1 MNGFVGLIVG
11 LVVTALVLFM
21 IARYASLHNKKEVN
35 ATSSV
40 NLADK
45 NRQKR
50 QNWILPIILAII
62 IAIKTVVGGVFFL
75 VIVWLMRLDP
85 KSYSKT
91 SPYPS
96 DADKKTAKRIYT
108 WLLLSPF
115 ITVPVFLIMVAIFY
129 DSSSTEEMVLTALAP
144 LLFHTVLLF
153 GLRSKS
159 FIVFRHTQ
167 QAIFLTALRAG
178 MAALAVNIGSYPEDG
193 LGLFLL
199 GNGSLWLF
207 GFIWGRRQVVR
218 GECWWSKQ
226 KGETIAL
233 KVEADVEYE
242 MTELASELK
251 RTQNLSPQDHI
262 KLSDLYLVRQR
273 KGQAKEHAFA
283 AFRLGNE
290 KIKKQAIEILDELG
304 EVETF

>member
-1 MNGFVGLIVG
+1 MNSFFGLIVG
-11 LVVTALVLFM
+11 LVIIVLTLFM
-21 IARYASLHNKKEVN
+21 IARYASSHDKKH
-35 ATSSV
+35 
-40 NLADK
+40 
-45 NRQKR
+45 QKR

-129 DSSSTEEMVLTALAP
+129 DSSSTEEMVLAALAP

-159 FIVFRHTQ
+159 FFVFRHTQ
-167 QAIFLTALRAG
+167 QAIFLMALRAG
-178 MAALAVNIGSYPEDG
+178 VAALAVNIGLYPEDG

-207 GFIWGRRQVVR
+207 GSIWGRRQVVR
-218 GECWWSKQ
+218 GECWWMKR
-226 KGETIAL
+226 KGEIVVSKERADL
-233 KVEADVEYE
+233 EAE
-242 MTELASELK
+242 MTDLASEAMETRK
-251 RTQNLSPQDHI
+251 LSPEAHLENSKSLMHI
-262 KLSDLYLVRQR
+262 HIR
-273 KGQAKEHAFA
+273 KSRAKEHALA
-283 AFRLGNE
+283 AFRSGNRE
-290 KIKKQAIEILDELG
+290 IKKQAFEILNELG